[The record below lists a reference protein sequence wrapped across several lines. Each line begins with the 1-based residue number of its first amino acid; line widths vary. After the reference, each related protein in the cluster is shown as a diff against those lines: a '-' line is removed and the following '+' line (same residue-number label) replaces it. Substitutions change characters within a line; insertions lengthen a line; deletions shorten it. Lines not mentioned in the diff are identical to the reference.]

1 MIAYWHKTRNFGDTL
16 TPIILKW
23 ITGETTLFAS
33 KNETGKTLAVGSI
46 IYAIAENDVV
56 WGTGAIG
63 PEEIKVPE
71 GAVMLAVRGPLT
83 REVLGNQAPEV
94 YGDPAILLPLIYNPD
109 RPKRYKVGLLPH
121 YVDKEI
127 VEVNTG
133 EKFIDIL
140 GNWQDVIDQV
150 KECERIETSSLHGI
164 IIAEAY
170 GIPVTWKVYSDKIVG
185 GDFKFQDYFLGTGR
199 ERQKP
204 DSRIEPMKDLEQR
217 QNLLIKILKEHH
229 GKN

>member
-33 KNETGKTLAVGSI
+33 RNEKGKILAVGSI
-46 IYAIAENDVV
+46 IYAMAENDVV

-63 PEEIKVPE
+63 PDPIKVPA
-71 GAVMLAVRGPLT
+71 GVVMLAVRGPLT
-83 REVLGNQAPEV
+83 REVVGGKAPEV
-94 YGDPAILLPLIYNPD
+94 YGDPAILLPLIYNPE
-109 RPKRYKVGLLPH
+109 KKKKYKKGILPH
-121 YVDKEI
+121 YIDKSI
-127 VEVNTG
+127 VEIG
-133 EKFIDIL
+133 PDDHFIDIL
-140 GNWQDVIDQV
+140 GDWKYVIDEV
-150 KECERIETSSLHGI
+150 VSCEEIETSSLHGI

-199 ERQKP
+199 DRQKP
-204 DSRIEPMKDLEQR
+204 DTRIDPIENLKQR
-217 QNLLIKILKEHH
+217 QNLLINILKEHH

>member
-23 ITGETTLFAS
+23 ITGETTLFAGRTE
-33 KNETGKTLAVGSI
+33 KGKLLAVGSI
-46 IYAIAENDVV
+46 IYAMAENDVV

-63 PEEIKVPE
+63 PDPIKVPA
-71 GAVMLAVRGPLT
+71 GVLILAVRGPLT
-83 REVLGNQAPEV
+83 RDVVGGKAPEV
-94 YGDPAILLPLIYNPD
+94 YGDPAILMPLIYN
-109 RPKRYKVGLLPH
+109 RPITKRYGTGIVPH
-121 YVDKEI
+121 YIDQKI
-127 VEVNTG
+127 VELKPG

-140 GNWQDVIDQV
+140 GDWHDVIDQI

-199 ERQKP
+199 QRQKP
-204 DSRIEPMKDLEQR
+204 DSRIEPMKNLKER
-217 QNLLIKILKEHH
+217 QNLLINTLKKYH
-229 GKN
+229 GK